1 MAVALTYWRD
11 RGLTYVSLD
20 KAQREVAAEVCI
32 LLSPDRSFVR
42 LVKMFEVKPFVPAE
56 ALNAV
61 LRNLSNGYDVA
72 RFRSF
77 RDGSA
82 CADYSMTYEF
92 GLSPQQLV
100 EMPKGFTWT
109 VKEAFRGEECAGLL
123 EG

>member
-1 MAVALTYWRD
+1 
-11 RGLTYVSLD
+11 
-20 KAQREVAAEVCI
+20 
-32 LLSPDRSFVR
+32 
-42 LVKMFEVKPFVPAE
+42 MFEVKPFVPEE
-56 ALNAV
+56 ALNTV
-61 LRNLSNGYDVA
+61 LRNLSNSYDVA

-77 RDGSA
+77 RDGFA

-109 VKEAFRGEECAGLL
+109 VKEAFRGEGCAGLL